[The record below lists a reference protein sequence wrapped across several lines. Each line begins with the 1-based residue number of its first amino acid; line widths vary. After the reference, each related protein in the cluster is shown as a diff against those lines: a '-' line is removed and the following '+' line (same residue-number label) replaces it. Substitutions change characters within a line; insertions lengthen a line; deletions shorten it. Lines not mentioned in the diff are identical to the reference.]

1 MKPNRFITLLITLI
15 LVSCAS
21 MIQKGEDVARTAVA
35 DMETDTRPS
44 FLLVTHAPNP
54 SPTPTPFQPAEGH
67 MGVDTQCATT
77 EGFSTPE
84 VSVICPPD
92 PNAPTPDMIPRVSHH
107 LLCDG
112 HFAEPAGKY
121 ILTGSDKGVP
131 YFGDGESVNFL
142 ENGTVI
148 TMLWNVVHDEEWYS
162 RVQLTDGT
170 IVLLAN
176 SANEVSCTRAD

>member
-1 MKPNRFITLLITLI
+1 MRPRHFIMLLIV
-15 LVSCAS
+15 LVTASCAS
-21 MIQKGEDVARTAVA
+21 MMQKGADTAMTAVA
-35 DMETDTRPS
+35 EVESPMVPD
-44 FLLVTHAPNP
+44 FILVTQAPHP
-54 SPTPTPFQPAEGH
+54 SPTPTPFQPAEEHTGT
-67 MGVDTQCATT
+67 DIQCATT
-77 EGFSTPE
+77 EGNSIPE

-92 PNAPTPDMIPRVSHH
+92 PNAPTPDLIPRVSHH

-131 YFGDGESVNFL
+131 YFGEGESVNFL
-142 ENGTVI
+142 ENGTAV
-148 TMLWNVVHDEEWYS
+148 TMLWNIVHDEEWYS

-176 SANEVSCTRAD
+176 SANEVSCTRAE